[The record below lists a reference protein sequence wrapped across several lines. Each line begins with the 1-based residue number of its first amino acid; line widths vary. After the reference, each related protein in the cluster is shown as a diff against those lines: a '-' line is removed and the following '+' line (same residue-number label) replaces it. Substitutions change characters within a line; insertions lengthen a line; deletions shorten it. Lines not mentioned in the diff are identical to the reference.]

1 MKLMLLAILTNGFIC
16 DTIGNGEEIGPL
28 PEVGS
33 EVLDCYLA
41 NYITSMPGFRN
52 IK

>member
-1 MKLMLLAILTNGFIC
+1 MKLMFLAILTNGFTC
-16 DTIGNGEEIGPL
+16 DNAKGEEIGPL
-28 PEVGS
+28 PEIGS
-33 EVLDCYLA
+33 EDLDCYLA